1 MRLPQATLNT
11 PFLCSVAS
19 QPPLSS
25 HSVLLSRGVGLERT
39 PAESG
44 MNQWI
49 NMHAASGQQ
58 LGVPPQPEKL
68 ASA

>member
-44 MNQWI
+44 MNQ
-49 NMHAASGQQ
+49 
-58 LGVPPQPEKL
+58 
-68 ASA
+68 